1 MHRQASQKQ
10 SGFLLIEALIAIL
23 IFSLGILGLVALQ
36 AVVIK
41 ETSSAQYRVEASM
54 FTNQLIAQM
63 WAEDKATLATNFA
76 SPDGLRYLAWRADV
90 VATGSG
96 GLPNAAAQPPTV
108 VFGANNQVTITIFW
122 QLPGAVTGSPFHQHT
137 TITQLQ

>member
-1 MHRQASQKQ
+1 MKRSRNE
-10 SGFLLIEALIAIL
+10 SGFLLIEALVAML

-41 ETSSAQYRVEASM
+41 ETSNAQYRVEASL

-63 WAEDKATLATNFA
+63 WAEDKANLATNFS
-76 SPDGLRYLAWRADV
+76 SPDGQRYLAWQAAV
-90 VATGSG
+90 AATGSG

-122 QLPGAVTGSPFHQHT
+122 QLPGAVAGSPFHQHVT
-137 TITQLQ
+137 MTQLQ